1 MRKSI
6 TIVYNQLL
14 PSRHEKTYDGKAV
27 LGVLLCVTAVNRA
40 LIELGHY
47 VTVIALSPPY
57 EQVRNILTS
66 LDTDLVFNLFEGFPD
81 EPQTEAIVPE
91 ILTEVGIAFTGC
103 PAPVLR
109 LALDKAGAKKLL
121 IAEGIPTPDFQ
132 VLNPRKMNIFRLKY
146 PCIVKP
152 LGEDASNGITAE
164 SVVNDFASL
173 EKRVK
178 AVSDLYDGQALV
190 EEYIGGREFNV
201 TVIGNTRYNV
211 LPASE
216 IVYSLPLEMPAL
228 LTFEAKWE
236 PDSVYYQETNVVC
249 PADITHKE
257 QISVYEMALASCHL
271 LGCSGYA
278 RVDMRLD
285 EKQNLNVIEVNPN
298 PDISP
303 EAGAARQAAAAGMS
317 YTKFIDTIVR
327 LALEKKRYGR
337 KDSRHE
343 CRRQAS
349 AGAYSKTHA

>member
-1 MRKSI
+1 MRKRI
-6 TIVYNQLL
+6 TIVYNRPL
-14 PSRHEKTYDGKAV
+14 PSRYDKTYEGKAV
-27 LGVLLCVTAVNRA
+27 LGVLPCVTAVHRA

-47 VTVIALSPPY
+47 VTVIALSPPD

-66 LDTDLVFNLFEGFPD
+66 LDADLVFNLFEGFPG

-91 ILTEVGIAFTGC
+91 ILAGVGMPFTGC
-103 PAPVLR
+103 PAPALR
-109 LALDKAGAKKLL
+109 LALDKARAKKLL
-121 IAEGIPTPDFQ
+121 ITEGIPTPDFQ
-132 VLNPRKMNIFRLKY
+132 VLNPPKMNIFRLKY

-152 LGEDASNGITAE
+152 VGEDASHGITAE
-164 SVVNDFASL
+164 SVVNDFSSL

-178 AVSDLYDGQALV
+178 AISDRYDEQALV

-201 TVIGNTRYNV
+201 TVIGNTHYTV

-216 IVYSLPLEMPAL
+216 IVYSLPPGMPAL

-236 PDSVYYQETNVVC
+236 PESVYYQGTKVVC
-249 PADITHKE
+249 PAEITRRE
-257 QISVYEMALASCHL
+257 QISVCETALAVYRL
-271 LGCSGYA
+271 LACSGYA

-285 EKQNLNVIEVNPN
+285 EKKILNVIEVNPN

-303 EAGAARQAAAAGMS
+303 GAGAARQAAAAGMS
-317 YTKFIDTIVR
+317 YTKFIGTIVR

-337 KDSRHE
+337 KDSNHE
-343 CRRQAS
+343 RRRQAS